1 MNEPKYRESD
11 TAFWAAHRLRPREHD
26 VRLAATGTRV
36 RIQELGE
43 GPPILFLHGS
53 QSAGSAW
60 APLLEHLHD
69 FRFLVPDL
77 PGAGASEPFEVRAS
91 SLDSYAS
98 RLVGDL
104 LDGVGLD
111 RAHVVASSFGG
122 HVALRSAASDPGR
135 FHRLVL
141 MGCPALAPGETH
153 PPFMRLLSNPIVR
166 RLVAAL
172 PPSKRVDRSIFRQ
185 LGHGASLD
193 AGYVSPAFLTWNLEL
208 QRHTDTHAHDAAM
221 IADLVAAGARPRLGG
236 DVLGS
241 VSVRTLFL
249 WGKNDPFGD
258 ESVARSV
265 VQAMPKA
272 ELTLLPEAGHLPWLD
287 DPRGV
292 AQRVHAYLS
301 RAVPGEDGM
310 RL

>member
-1 MNEPKYRESD
+1 MNEQTYREAD

-77 PGAGASEPFEVRAS
+77 PGAGASEPFAVRAS
-91 SLDSYAS
+91 NLESYGS

-111 RAHVVASSFGG
+111 RAHVIASSFGG
-122 HVALRSAASDPGR
+122 HVALRSAASDPER

-153 PPFMRLLSNPIVR
+153 PPFMRMLSNPIVR
-166 RLVAAL
+166 RLVAVL
-172 PPSKRVDRSIFRQ
+172 PPSPRVDRSIFRQ

-193 AGYVSPAFLTWNLEL
+193 ADHVSPAFLTWNLEL
-208 QRHTDTHAHDAAM
+208 QRHTDTHAHDFAM
-221 IADLVAAGARPRLGG
+221 IADLVAAGERARLDRRL
-236 DVLGS
+236 LGS
-241 VSVRTLFL
+241 VSVRTLLL
-249 WGKNDPFGD
+249 WGENDAFGG
-258 ESVARSV
+258 ESVARGV

-272 ELTLLPEAGHLPWLD
+272 ELTLLPEGGHLPWLD
-287 DPRGV
+287 DPKGV

-301 RAVPGEDGM
+301 RAVPGEGET

>member
-1 MNEPKYRESD
+1 MNETKVREAD

-26 VRLAATGTRV
+26 VRLATTGTRV

-43 GPPILFLHGS
+43 GPPILLLHGS

-60 APLLEHLHD
+60 APLLEHLHG

-77 PGAGASEPFEVRAS
+77 PGAGLSEPVEVRAS
-91 SLDSYAS
+91 NLETYGS

-104 LDGVGLD
+104 LDGAGLD

-135 FHRLVL
+135 FRRMVV

-153 PPFMRLLSNPIVR
+153 PPFMRMISNPIVR
-166 RLVAAL
+166 RLITVL
-172 PPSKRVDRSIFRQ
+172 PPSAGVDRSVFRQ

-193 AGYVSPAFLTWNLEL
+193 AGRVSPAFLAWNLEL
-208 QRHTDTHAHDAAM
+208 QRHTDTHAHDFAM
-221 IADLVAAGARPRLGG
+221 IADLLAAGDQARLSWSL
-236 DVLGS
+236 LGS

-249 WGKNDPFGD
+249 WGKNDAFGD
-258 ESVARSV
+258 ESVARGV

-272 ELTLLPEAGHLPWLD
+272 ELTLIPEGGHLPWID

-292 AQRVHAYLS
+292 AKRVHAYLS
-301 RAVPGEDGM
+301 RAVPGEGET